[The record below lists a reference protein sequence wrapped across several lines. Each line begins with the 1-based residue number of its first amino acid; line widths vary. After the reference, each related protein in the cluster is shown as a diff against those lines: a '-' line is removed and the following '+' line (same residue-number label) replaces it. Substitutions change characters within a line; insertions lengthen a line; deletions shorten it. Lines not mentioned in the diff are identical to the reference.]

1 MRITGLNY
9 VFFLVAST
17 LAQRQIFIIH
27 IIDISLNNF

>member
-9 VFFLVAST
+9 GFFLVAST

-27 IIDISLNNF
+27 IIDISLNNY

>member
-1 MRITGLNY
+1 MRIAGLNY
-9 VFFLVAST
+9 GVFLVAST

>member
-1 MRITGLNY
+1 MRIAVLNY
-9 VFFLVAST
+9 GFFLVAST